1 MSSRA
6 NQFIADTPEP
16 PAWLTRVCQ
25 SPMGKSLFLYILK
38 DPTLRDHLRTG
49 DYNALI
55 DFFTST
61 LILNSTDLCSTIHEV
76 DLNCCCYATTVLF
89 FDRILN
95 DIAHSTSYAECE
107 SKITQFLDSYSF
119 ASVQECNVFINYIA
133 TLLAALPSPPIQA
146 FLQQLLERVF
156 DTLRTRHSITLV
168 ETPAPYSIDHSALL
182 RGHSAIQRSP
192 TGHSERSHRRLH
204 ASGRAKLAFASTLSR
219 RPSGVPPKPAFSLA
233 LFLLDLAISEHSVLW
248 KQVHGDGRADSAV
261 AAAGEACGEGAGAA
275 AADVADVHVARRG
288 AISRCGAAR
297 IDDETVRKRE
307 RGTDGDRVVLSGV
320 LHAVAGDGE
329 SGKKGRL

>member
-38 DPTLRDHLRTG
+38 DPTLHDHLRTG

-61 LILNSTDLCSTIHEV
+61 LILNSTDLCSTIHQV

-95 DIAHSTSYAECE
+95 DIAHSTSHAECE
-107 SKITQFLDSYSF
+107 SKIGQFLDSYSF

-156 DTLRTRHSITLV
+156 DTLRARHSTTLV
-168 ETPAPYSIDHSALL
+168 ETPAPYSLFRSRCFAMRAP
-182 RGHSAIQRSP
+182 RGSTISYRPSRAFSP
-192 TGHSERSHRRLH
+192 TTTRVWPSST
-204 ASGRAKLAFASTLSR
+204 RACTSS
-219 RPSGVPPKPAFSLA
+219 PPKT
-233 LFLLDLAISEHSVLW
+233 
-248 KQVHGDGRADSAV
+248 KRRSAKT
-261 AAAGEACGEGAGAA
+261 G
-275 AADVADVHVARRG
+275 
-288 AISRCGAAR
+288 SRSCCFR
-297 IDDETVRKRE
+297 TWPR
-307 RGTDGDRVVLSGV
+307 S
-320 LHAVAGDGE
+320 
-329 SGKKGRL
+329 